1 MSRVVIVGAGGH
13 GREIADVVRACI
25 AAGEDLELLGFVDE
39 DASLHGK
46 RYDDA
51 PVLGNSTWL
60 GGKANDVQLL
70 CGLGAP
76 RTKAAVVPRFREL
89 GFTWRGLIHPRAETT
104 RTAKLGEGVILTA
117 GVVVTNE
124 IEIEIGDHVHLNRN
138 STVGHD
144 CRVGDYVH
152 LAPGAVLSGHVDIGM
167 GCDIGTR
174 ACVIQGLTVGP
185 WTVVGAGAAV
195 VRDLPGYCTA
205 VGVPARVLQR
215 RAA

>member
-1 MSRVVIVGAGGH
+1 MTRVVIVGAGGH
-13 GREIADVVRACI
+13 GREVADVVRACV
-25 AAGEDLELLGFVDE
+25 AAGEDIELVGFVDE
-39 DASLHGK
+39 DPSLHG
-46 RYDDA
+46 RMFDGV
-51 PVLGNSTWL
+51 PVLGSSAWL
-60 GGKANDVQLL
+60 EGRAHDVQLL

-76 RTKAAVVPRFREL
+76 ATKAKVVPKFSGR
-89 GFTWRGLIHPRAETT
+89 GFTWRGLIHPRAELT
-104 RTAKLGEGVILTA
+104 RTATLDEGVIVTA

-124 IEIEIGDHVHLNRN
+124 IEIGAHVHLNRN

-144 CRVGDYVH
+144 CRVGAYVH
-152 LAPGAVLSGHVDIGM
+152 LAPGAVLSGDVTVGE
-167 GCDIGTR
+167 GCDIGTC

-195 VRDLPGYCTA
+195 IRDLPGHCTA